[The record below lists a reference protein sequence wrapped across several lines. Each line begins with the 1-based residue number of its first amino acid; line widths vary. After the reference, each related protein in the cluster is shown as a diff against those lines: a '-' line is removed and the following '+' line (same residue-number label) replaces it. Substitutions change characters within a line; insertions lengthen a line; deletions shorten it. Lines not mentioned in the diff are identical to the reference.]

1 MVAQGEYLR
10 ASASSKTKKGLV
22 FHHWGL
28 AGLREYGFLFKL
40 RFTIIVK
47 VVSSSRG
54 FSTIANTWKNTC
66 QQ

>member
-28 AGLREYGFLFKL
+28 VGLPGYGFLFE
-40 RFTIIVK
+40 I
-47 VVSSSRG
+47 
-54 FSTIANTWKNTC
+54 
-66 QQ
+66 